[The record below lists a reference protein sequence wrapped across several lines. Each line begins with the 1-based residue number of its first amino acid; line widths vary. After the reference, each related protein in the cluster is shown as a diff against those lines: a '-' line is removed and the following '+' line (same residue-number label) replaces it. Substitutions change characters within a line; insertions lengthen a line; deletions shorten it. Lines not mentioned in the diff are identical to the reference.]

1 MMTKTS
7 TEIQNDIYQ
16 FIQTYAT
23 TDDQQLSESDFNQV
37 ALDLFDYQFKN
48 NLPYKRYAQSQRK
61 SPLIVNNW
69 QSIPLMPI
77 QGYKQLTLSTM
88 PVQKDEPVFMSSGT
102 TDPNHRSHNYHPSFK
117 VWDASMKYP
126 FKQFVLPDR
135 DKMTILGLFPGEK
148 TNSNSSLSRYVTKA
162 IDFFGDDKSGIFID
176 ENGMDYQG
184 IVGALKDAERQGR
197 PVMLLGASFSYVHL
211 LDYLNEQKLTFKLPG
226 DSRLFDTGGFKGQS
240 RSVDAQDLF
249 DAIKNTFNIDRD
261 HYINMYG
268 MTEISS
274 QCYDQNLVRLY
285 HHLPLD
291 YTKAAPA
298 WVRVRILST
307 DTLQP
312 VESGHAGLIA
322 YYDLANWNSCV
333 AILTEDMGIQDES
346 GFKVLG
352 RVQGAEAKGCSIAVD
367 QLLYANQM

>member
-1 MMTKTS
+1 MTKTS

-274 QCYDQNLVRLY
+274 QCYDQNLVKSKML
-285 HHLPLD
+285 
-291 YTKAAPA
+291 
-298 WVRVRILST
+298 V
-307 DTLQP
+307 
-312 VESGHAGLIA
+312 
-322 YYDLANWNSCV
+322 
-333 AILTEDMGIQDES
+333 
-346 GFKVLG
+346 
-352 RVQGAEAKGCSIAVD
+352 
-367 QLLYANQM
+367 

>member
-1 MMTKTS
+1 MTKTS

-23 TDDQQLSESDFNQV
+23 TDDQQLCESDFNQV

-61 SPLIVNNW
+61 SPLIVSNW

-77 QGYKQLTLSTM
+77 QGYKQLTLSTT

-135 DKMTILGLFPGEK
+135 DKITILGLFPGEK

-184 IVGALKDAERQGR
+184 IVGALKDTERQGR
-197 PVMLLGASFSYVHL
+197 PVMLLGPVSR
-211 LDYLNEQKLTFKLPG
+211 TF
-226 DSRLFDTGGFKGQS
+226 
-240 RSVDAQDLF
+240 
-249 DAIKNTFNIDRD
+249 IYWI
-261 HYINMYG
+261 I
-268 MTEISS
+268 
-274 QCYDQNLVRLY
+274 
-285 HHLPLD
+285 
-291 YTKAAPA
+291 
-298 WVRVRILST
+298 
-307 DTLQP
+307 
-312 VESGHAGLIA
+312 
-322 YYDLANWNSCV
+322 
-333 AILTEDMGIQDES
+333 
-346 GFKVLG
+346 
-352 RVQGAEAKGCSIAVD
+352 
-367 QLLYANQM
+367 